1 MNFKKLTSILL
12 FSIPVLLFAQST
24 RIVKGLPSD
33 LDQEKII
40 FFKHDKVEITA
51 NEDGGEQDEYV
62 HLRQT
67 NHNKVI
73 EEANEELT
81 VAAME
86 YPFDYAIST
95 KSKHEPLLAAGYRY
109 ILDSRVYANKHL
121 SDQPKEDELIVFE
134 YFIVD
139 TQNDIAYKVFE
150 LDEMKVYDSKMLIRR
165 LNRALKKEYR
175 DSY

>member
-1 MNFKKLTSILL
+1 MNVTKILSVLL
-12 FSIPVLLFAQST
+12 FSIPMLLMAQST
-24 RIVKGLPSD
+24 RVVKGLPSD
-33 LDQEKII
+33 LDSEKII
-40 FFKHDKVEITA
+40 FFKHEKVDVTA
-51 NEDGGEQDEYV
+51 DRNGDDQDEYV

-73 EEANEELT
+73 KEANEELT
-81 VAAME
+81 VAAMD

-121 SDQPKEDELIVFE
+121 TDQPGEDELIVFE

-139 TQNDIAYKVFE
+139 TQNDVAYKAFE

-165 LNRALKKEYR
+165 LNRALMKEYR